1 MTEPR
6 HLRPGACLGEERAGM
21 RGGRG
26 GDCLP
31 DLRASTAPIVTCKF
45 CIDAVPHTVPG
56 TNAGSASRRM
66 RRSSTTRL
74 RSGTVRTGLGPAVS
88 LSGLPQPGGH
98 LPLLRPRPG
107 LLQRRLLAAGAPA
120 VPASSRPT
128 LPGEPSRPA
137 DPCPPD
143 GPLSRPAR
151 NSDASWFTPAAG
163 GCFAAGRRDSGHER
177 RRFPN

>member
-56 TNAGSASRRM
+56 TNAGRVSCRRGRAS
-66 RRSSTTRL
+66 TPRL
-74 RSGTVRTGLGPAVS
+74 RHRAARGCIRPPVPVRRLPRPSGDLR
-88 LSGLPQPGGH
+88 
-98 LPLLRPRPG
+98 LLRPGPD
-107 LLQRRLLAAGAPA
+107 LLQRRLRYAGAPTD
-120 VPASSRPT
+120 PASGWSA
-128 LPGEPSRPA
+128 LPGEPAWPA
-137 DPCPPD
+137 AARRAD
-143 GPLSRPAR
+143 GPLAGPAEE
-151 NSDASWFTPAAG
+151 SDASRFTRS
-163 GCFAAGRRDSGHER
+163 RRPMICCR
-177 RRFPN
+177 RSR